1 MFISIE
7 GLDGSGKT
15 TQAQRLHDW
24 LRRRGHDVLLT
35 REPGGTPIGEQIRAL
50 LHDLGNTA
58 MQPATELLLYNASR
72 AQLVAEE
79 LRPQLERGGIALCDR
94 YADSTLAYQGY
105 GHGQDLARLR
115 QVIDAATGG
124 AHNAGT
130 GTHSSGTGAH
140 NAGTGT
146 HSSGTGTH
154 SSGTGLQPDLTIFLD
169 IAPREALERRRM
181 ASLFGDEWNRLDD
194 YELAFHQRV
203 YEGYLQMVAEE
214 PERWLCVDASRS
226 ILEQHEELRA
236 AVAERLPEPGR
247 A

>member
-50 LHDLGNTA
+50 LHDLDNTA

-105 GHGQDLARLR
+105 GHGLDLAHLR
-115 QVIDAATGG
+115 QIIDAATGG
-124 AHNAGT
+124 VHNAGT
-130 GTHSSGTGAH
+130 GAHKAGTGA
-140 NAGTGT
+140 
-146 HSSGTGTH
+146 H

-203 YEGYLQMVAEE
+203 YEGYLEMAAAE
-214 PERWLCVDASRS
+214 PERWLRVDASRS
-226 ILEQHEELRA
+226 ILAQHEELRA
-236 AVAERLPEPGR
+236 ALGERLPEPGG

>member
-94 YADSTLAYQGY
+94 YADSTLAYQGHGH
-105 GHGQDLARLR
+105 GHGQDLERLR

-124 AHNAGT
+124 
-130 GTHSSGTGAH
+130 
-140 NAGTGT
+140 
-146 HSSGTGTH
+146 
-154 SSGTGLQPDLTIFLD
+154 LQPQLTIFLD

-203 YEGYLQMVAEE
+203 YEGYLELAAAE
-214 PERWLCVDASRS
+214 PERWLCVDAGRS
-226 ILEQHEELRA
+226 IVAQHEELRA
-236 AVAERLPEPGR
+236 ALGERLPEPTQ

>member
-94 YADSTLAYQGY
+94 YADSTLAYQGH
-105 GHGQDLARLR
+105 GHGQDLGRLR

-124 AHNAGT
+124 
-130 GTHSSGTGAH
+130 
-140 NAGTGT
+140 
-146 HSSGTGTH
+146 
-154 SSGTGLQPDLTIFLD
+154 LQPQLTIFLD

-194 YELAFHQRV
+194 YEMAFHQRV
-203 YEGYLQMVAEE
+203 YEGYLQMAAAE
-214 PERWLCVDASRS
+214 PERWLRVDARRS
-226 ILEQHEELRA
+226 ILAQHEELRA
-236 AVAERLPEPGR
+236 ALGERLPEPTG